1 MNQPQSDPTSGPRA
15 APPAAGGPGAPPPRP
30 PAPPARP
37 PRSGRPV
44 ALLALGVAALALLVA
59 FGSALFAWRAVD
71 QAKDAK
77 SIALAGRPADA
88 PSSAPPSA
96 ASGRTEEPTE
106 APPGTDPPPRSS
118 GEQPELNEQ
127 TVYTP
132 AYERKPLKLSATCSA
147 PQYAD
152 LDVPRT
158 QNDSAGA
165 EIRLNGSCANEPA
178 SFRLLDGVE
187 GSEDAEPGMK
197 PGECADKIDIALV
210 ATNRRIP
217 ASKST
222 VFCLTTNYKDA
233 RARNAPWRMVLVHVV
248 GVANDGVTTIE
259 VSAWEIPD

>member
-15 APPAAGGPGAPPPRP
+15 APPATGMPGAPPPG
-30 PAPPARP
+30 PPARP

-77 SIALAGRPADA
+77 SIALAGRPAE
-88 PSSAPPSA
+88 APPAAPPGS
-96 ASGRTEEPTE
+96 ASGPAQSPTE
-106 APPGTDPPPRSS
+106 APPGTDPLPRSV
-118 GEQPELNEQ
+118 GEQPELTEQ

-132 AYERKPLKLSATCSA
+132 AYERKSLKLSATCSA

-152 LDVPRT
+152 LDMPQTR
-158 QNDSAGA
+158 NDSAGA

-187 GSEDAEPGMK
+187 GSEDAYPGMK
-197 PGECADKIDIALV
+197 PQECSDKIDTALV
-210 ATNRRIP
+210 APNRRIP
-217 ASKST
+217 ASKAT

-233 RARNAPWRMVLVHVV
+233 KARNAPWRMVLVHVV

-259 VSAWEIPD
+259 VTAWNIPD